1 MTMTEYVLNTLY
13 HNHWSFSAKIFK
25 IFLMKTFPLHCKELK
40 WGDRF
45 LLQWTGR
52 LAKYKI
58 SARSTFLQGLL
69 VLNILCMTD
78 QQIYIS
84 TFPKYSAI
92 VFTTI
97 FLWFQQIRR
106 DSINHDHTTVEASKA
121 ENRHLNRYRD
131 VYPYDHSRVVIYDC
145 DETDYINASLV
156 QVRLIRDFLN
166 MDRKVHFCG
175 PGKPSNFT
183 TVIEAKRQKVRPD
196 REFLGHIFK
205 LFSSRKKYA
214 KTALNMFAA
223 TPISRLP
230 TNSQLN
236 IFIFVA
242 RVSLQT
248 LLQSLM
254 QKDRKSA
261 QIGNVPK

>member
-45 LLQWTGR
+45 LLQCTGR

-166 MDRKVHFCG
+166 MDRKVQAKF
-175 PGKPSNFT
+175 SNFFLWNNSPKMQ
-183 TVIEAKRQKVRPD
+183 KRYLYLCSIVSYIR
-196 REFLGHIFK
+196 I
-205 LFSSRKKYA
+205 FSSISSFLWPGQAFELYYSHCSKK
-214 KTALNMFAA
+214 TEIR
-223 TPISRLP
+223 PR
-230 TNSQLN
+230 
-236 IFIFVA
+236 
-242 RVSLQT
+242 
-248 LLQSLM
+248 
-254 QKDRKSA
+254 
-261 QIGNVPK
+261 